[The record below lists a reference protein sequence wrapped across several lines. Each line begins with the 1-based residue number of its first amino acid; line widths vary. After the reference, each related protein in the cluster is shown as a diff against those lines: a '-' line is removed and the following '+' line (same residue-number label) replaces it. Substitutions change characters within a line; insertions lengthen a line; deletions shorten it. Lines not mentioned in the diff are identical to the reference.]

1 MSVGYALV
9 FLFIYRSVDHRDLH
23 VLTHTFPTRRTAG
36 LVAATWQLLGAA
48 KGQAGRL
55 VAGCMVGVI
64 EAEPK
69 GYGLVSAVAN
79 IRDMRGRHKLLALDH
94 APPTIRAPKP
104 TPAPASSM
112 VVSRTSKYTS
122 DHTRSEVSMQ
132 AVSQPT
138 SLL

>member
-79 IRDMRGRHKLLALDH
+79 IRDLRGRHKLLAHVH

-104 TPAPASSM
+104 KPSAASSM
-112 VVSRTSKYTS
+112 VVTRPSKS
-122 DHTRSEVSMQ
+122 SSGPDRKSTRLNSSH
-132 AVSQPT
+132 
-138 SLL
+138 